1 MENSMTPQGL
11 GIEKDRNSSILSKV
25 AAAAEKGPKQNI
37 KGSRGE
43 RIEERKRRRE
53 FHPLDDSPF
62 ENMGGGEA
70 GEFKKKKGRAGAG
83 KARKITKKRIK

>member
-1 MENSMTPQGL
+1 MPKADVDITVA
-11 GIEKDRNSSILSKV
+11 SKV
-25 AAAAEKGPKQNI
+25 LAAADRGGSASKPSA

-53 FHPLDDSPF
+53 FHPLDDSPY

-70 GEFKKKKGRAGAG
+70 GDYKKKKGRAAAG
-83 KARKITKKRIK
+83 KSKKMTKKRIK